1 MPPQSLPTRTLRQRP
16 DLDQLKRQAKEL
28 LAAFRD
34 GEPEVSAEV
43 RVHYR
48 GADAATF
55 ELHDAQLVIAR
66 AYGFESWPKLKAYVD
81 GVTVTRLAEAVK
93 AGDLTVVRAMLD
105 ARPEL
110 AHTDM
115 SEHNE
120 HRALHYAVL
129 DRNPQMVRLL
139 MDRRADPFK
148 GIWPHRDATGALTI
162 ATERGYDDIVG
173 IIKEA
178 LDRRNKEGAV
188 LRPDDA
194 RSAID
199 RSSPIVARLWTAFQT
214 GGEAAVIACLE
225 EDPRLVHWHQGDGWT
240 MLHQASLM
248 LCLDV
253 AKWLI
258 AHGADVN
265 SNEPCFWTPLELVGV
280 YRKTFTPEKAEAMKA
295 LLLSHGA
302 RMTAG
307 AAVAMGDI
315 AWLKAKHAAG
325 ALTEPDD
332 GYGLVSR
339 AVMRRQAD
347 VLTLLLDFGF
357 DPDERRR
364 VKDLEEVV
372 YSWGEPLRAAVQNDD
387 LAMAE
392 TLLQRGADPNPS
404 IYAASWPLLEA
415 YQHNNRGMI
424 ALLERYGAFANA
436 SLIGGMGLVDRAKQ
450 MLADEAAGRLRPGS
464 LTEGET
470 VAACLL
476 VSGADGGQVEIV
488 RLALQHL
495 DWPRDDSRWHKNLMR
510 PLGAHPESDRERYL
524 QCFALMVE
532 RSGANAPARYGR
544 SILHDVCAGWPR
556 ETSGA
561 EERLALATTLLDA
574 GARLDRRDDLLKS
587 TPLGWACRWG
597 RLELVK
603 LFLERGADPREQDA
617 EPWATPGAWAARMG
631 HGEVLACLE
640 TFFFS
645 TSTSTSLNFKSP
657 STTS

>member
-1 MPPQSLPTRTLRQRP
+1 MSPQSLPTRTLRERP

-28 LAAFRD
+28 LAAFRG
-34 GEPEVSAEV
+34 GEPGVSAEV
-43 RVHYR
+43 HAHYR
-48 GADAATF
+48 GADPATF
-55 ELHDAQLVIAR
+55 ELHHAQLVTAR

-81 GVTVTRLAEAVK
+81 GVTVTRLAEAVR
-93 AGDLTVVRAMLD
+93 ADDMAAVRAMLD

-110 AHTDM
+110 VHMDM

-129 DRNPQMVRLL
+129 DRNPRMVRLL
-139 MDRRADPFK
+139 MDRGADPFK
-148 GIWPHRDATGALTI
+148 GIWPHRDATSALTI
-162 ATERGYDDIVG
+162 ATERGDDEIVA
-173 IIKEA
+173 IVKEA
-178 LDRRNKEGAV
+178 LGRRHEEGVAQ
-188 LRPDDA
+188 RPDDA
-194 RSAID
+194 RSSID
-199 RSSPIVARLWTAFQT
+199 RSSPIVARLWAAFQA

-225 EDPRLVHWHQGDGWT
+225 AEPRLVHWHQGDGWT

-265 SNEPCFWTPLELVGV
+265 AYEPCYWTPLELVGV
-280 YRKTFTPEKAEAMKA
+280 HRKTFSAEKAAAMKA

-307 AAVAMGDI
+307 AAVAMGDV
-315 AWLKAKHAAG
+315 AWLKARHAAG
-325 ALTEPDD
+325 ALTEPED

-347 VLTLLLDFGF
+347 VLTLLLDLGF

-364 VKDLEEVV
+364 LKDLEEVV

-404 IYAASWPLLEA
+404 IYAASWPMLEA
-415 YQHNNRGMI
+415 YQHNRRDMI
-424 ALLERYGAFANA
+424 ALLERYGGFVNVGI
-436 SLIGGMGLVDRAKQ
+436 IGGFGLIEEAQQ

-464 LTEGET
+464 VAAGET
-470 VAACLL
+470 VAPGLL

-488 RLALQHL
+488 RLALDHL
-495 DWPRDDSRWHKNLMR
+495 DWPRDDERWHGYLMR
-510 PLGAHPESDRERYL
+510 PLGTHEASDRHRYL

-532 RSGANAPARYGR
+532 RAGPNAPGAYGR
-544 SILHDVCAGWPR
+544 SILHDVCGGGEDKTTTAQGR
-556 ETSGA
+556 V
-561 EERLALATTLLDA
+561 ALATILLDA

-597 RLELVK
+597 RLELVQ
-603 LFLERGADPREQDA
+603 LFLERGADAHENDG
-617 EPWATPGAWAARMG
+617 EPWATPQAWAARMG
-631 HGEVLACLE
+631 HADVLALLP
-640 TFFFS
+640 T
-645 TSTSTSLNFKSP
+645 
-657 STTS
+657 